1 MRADGRLPHRSPDQT
16 LWRRGRDAEIAP
28 DEAERFLDLAGFAE
42 GRLDTED
49 HARIAE
55 LMAQDHRAAED
66 VAAARALAGSP
77 APETADNVF
86 ERAAALVDASGS
98 GNGRIIPF
106 VLRSR
111 PAARL
116 ERVARWGSLAA
127 AIVMAAWLGFALG
140 ADVSVALTRNG
151 AQADDGFLRELLEP
165 SSGFLRDLTEGMQT

>member
-1 MRADGRLPHRSPDQT
+1 MRADGQLPHRLPDRA

-42 GRLDTED
+42 GRLDAED
-49 HARIAE
+49 HARLVE
-55 LMAQDHRAAED
+55 FLRQDAAAAAD
-66 VAAARALAGSP
+66 VAAAQSLAAAAAP
-77 APETADNVF
+77 ATPDHVF
-86 ERAAALVDASGS
+86 ERAAALVDAADTAR
-98 GNGRIIPF
+98 GRIIPF
-106 VLRSR
+106 APRSR

-116 ERVARWGSLAA
+116 ERFARWGSLAA

-151 AQADDGFLRELLEP
+151 PQADDGFLRELLEP

>member
-1 MRADGRLPHRSPDQT
+1 MQADGQPGGSPDRT

-28 DEAERFLDLAGFAE
+28 DEAERFLDLAGFVD
-42 GRLDTED
+42 GRLDAED

-55 LMAQDHRAAED
+55 LLAQDNAAAED
-66 VAAARALAGSP
+66 VAAARAFAGATVP
-77 APETADNVF
+77 APPDRVF
-86 ERAAALVDASGS
+86 ERAAALVDARHTAR
-98 GNGRIIPF
+98 GRVIRFAP
-106 VLRSR
+106 RSR

-116 ERVARWGSLAA
+116 ERFARWGSLAA

-151 AQADDGFLRELLEP
+151 PQADDGFLRELLEP